1 MIEQL
6 YKPFQHWS
14 ADGTVW
20 VYSDPHFN
28 DSEMSAYGR
37 ISDEEQ
43 LARINSKV
51 GKKDTIIILGD
62 VGDIS
67 FIRRIKGRKILIM
80 GNHDKGRSNYERQ
93 IIKKRFDKGK
103 YSKEEVLDIMKAE
116 YPDYTL
122 SIFEGYDCCHEP
134 FVFWGVF
141 ADNKLFDEVYEGIL
155 AIGEKIILSHEP
167 FYFPFAVNLHGH
179 VHKGDTTKNC
189 INCCSNVINYTPIS
203 LNKLIKDGA
212 FSKVETIHRLTIDD
226 ATERKQ
232 KRLKKAN
239 SRK

>member
-6 YKPFQHWS
+6 YKCFKHWS
-14 ADGTVW
+14 AAGTVW
-20 VYSDPHFN
+20 IYSDPHFN
-28 DSEMSAYGR
+28 DSEMVSYGR
-37 ISDEEQ
+37 LSDEEQ
-43 LARINSKV
+43 LTRINSKV
-51 GKKDTIIILGD
+51 GKKDTLIILGD
-62 VGDIS
+62 VGDVS
-67 FIRRIKGRKILIM
+67 FVRRIKGRKILIM

-93 IIKKRFDKGK
+93 VIQKKFDKDK
-103 YSKEEVLDIMKAE
+103 YSKEEALAAMKNDYPE
-116 YPDYTL
+116 YSLT
-122 SIFEGYDCCHEP
+122 ICEGYDCCHAP
-134 FVFWGVF
+134 FEFWMIL

-167 FYFPFAVNLHGH
+167 ICFPFAVNIHGH
-179 VHKGDTTKNC
+179 MHKGDTMDNC

-203 LNKLIKDGA
+203 LNKLVKDGA
-212 FSKVETIHRLTIDD
+212 FSKVETIHRETIND